1 MTWHKHL
8 PYNELPLLPPPTSE
22 WETLPV
28 LRSLAKAAGLVGEL
42 KAACN
47 TVANPQLLLQSI
59 FMREAQFS
67 SGIENIV
74 TTQDEIYQAMEA
86 TASLRPMTKEVLY
99 YHQAMETGL
108 NYLHKQQDLMTTNL
122 FVEVMR
128 TLRGG
133 VQHNVRSQPG
143 TALKRMPAGET
154 IYTPPDGED
163 NLRSLLHNLEQY
175 LNEDTDD
182 THPLVKMAIAHYQFE
197 AIHPFTDGN
206 GRTGRILN
214 SLYLSKT
221 GLLPQPVLFLS
232 KHFLDY
238 RTDYYRLLLSVTT
251 ERNWEAWLL
260 FVLNGVSITTKQT
273 LQLMHDIS
281 ELQVAYEQRVQT
293 LGIKAAHKLTLT
305 LFEHPYCSF
314 ERVKETCGV
323 SYMTARTYLETLHTH
338 GLLDKLKIGKKVYFR
353 NESLMKLLRT

>member
-1 MTWHKHL
+1 MTWHKHI
-8 PYNELPLLPPPTSE
+8 PYNELPLLPPPAEE

-28 LRSLAKAAGLVGEL
+28 MRSLAKAAGLVGEL
-42 KAACN
+42 KAAC
-47 TVANPQLLLQSI
+47 TTLPNPHLLLQSI
-59 FMREAQFS
+59 IMREAQFS

-74 TTQDEIYQAMEA
+74 TTQDEIYQAMES

-99 YHQAMETGL
+99 YHQALETGIG
-108 NYLHKQQDLMTTNL
+108 YLRKQQDLMTTNL

-133 VQHNVRSQPG
+133 VQHNVRNQPA
-143 TALKRMPAGET
+143 TALKRMPSGET

-163 NLRSLLHNLEQY
+163 NLRRLLHNLEQY
-175 LNEDTDD
+175 LNDETGD
-182 THPLVKMAIAHYQFE
+182 THPLVKMAVAHYQFE

-214 SLYLSKT
+214 SLYLCKT

-251 ERNWEAWLL
+251 ERSWEAWLL
-260 FVLNGVSITTKQT
+260 FVLNGVSDTARQT
-273 LQLMHDIS
+273 LQLIRDITQLRADF
-281 ELQVAYEQRVQT
+281 ERRVQT
-293 LGIKAAHKLTLT
+293 LGIKPAYQLTAT
-305 LFEHPYCSF
+305 LFERPYCSLQSLSKGC
-314 ERVKETCGV
+314 EV
-323 SYMTARTYLETLHTH
+323 SYMTARNYMEALHAQ